1 MAISTYKT
9 FLMLGTDTGSGISY
23 SKLVDIKEFPD
34 LGGIPEMLDTTTMS
48 DSARTYILGIQET
61 EAMTFTANYSLAD
74 YSTIKAM
81 EYQEKNFAVWLGANV
96 VNEVATPTG
105 TDGKFEFKGY
115 ITVTKNGGGV
125 NEVQN
130 MTITIAPTT
139 VIKEVASGSG
149 EPWVALSTHVVRVKD
164 GNTVRITA
172 ATNPAGET
180 VTWTSTAVAVATV
193 ENGVITGEGEGNTIV
208 TASITKD
215 GVTYNDTCT
224 VIVEAAS

>member
-1 MAISTYKT
+1 
-9 FLMLGTDTGSGISY
+9 
-23 SKLVDIKEFPD
+23 
-34 LGGIPEMLDTTTMS
+34 
-48 DSARTYILGIQET
+48 
-61 EAMTFTANYSLAD
+61 MTFTANYSLAD

-81 EYQEKNFAVWLGANV
+81 EYQEKHFAVWLGANV

-105 TDGKFEFKGY
+105 ADGKFEFTGY

-130 MTITIAPTT
+130 MTITIAPTS
-139 VIKEVASGSG
+139 VIKESAAGSG
-149 EPWVALSTHVVRVKD
+149 DPWVMLSTHVVHMKVGDSVK
-164 GNTVRITA
+164 ITA

-180 VTWTSTAVAVATV
+180 VTWAAASTSVADVTSG
-193 ENGVITGEGEGNTIV
+193 GVISGEGTGNTIV

-224 VIVEAAS
+224 VIVAAAS